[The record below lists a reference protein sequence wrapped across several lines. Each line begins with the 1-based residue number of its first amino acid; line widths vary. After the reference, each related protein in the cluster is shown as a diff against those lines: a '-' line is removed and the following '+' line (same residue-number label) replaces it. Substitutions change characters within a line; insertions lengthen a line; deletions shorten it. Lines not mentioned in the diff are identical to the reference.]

1 MISPQFREQFM
12 QVKYQCEQKE
22 REVKNLILRIN
33 QLENIV
39 KRLKEVTMRN
49 DQISKRNHQKWTS
62 IDSQIDMAIKM
73 VQKTMEMQN

>member
-1 MISPQFREQFM
+1 M